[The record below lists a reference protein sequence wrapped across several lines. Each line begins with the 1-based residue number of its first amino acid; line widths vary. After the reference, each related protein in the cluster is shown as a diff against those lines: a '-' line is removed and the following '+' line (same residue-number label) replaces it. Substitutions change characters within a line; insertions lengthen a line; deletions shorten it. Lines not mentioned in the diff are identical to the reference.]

1 MRWAR
6 NCESRIRFYW
16 VRGNS
21 GEVVMRAILHVSVET
36 MTAVLYIASFAVFV
50 GAVAVVYTQSL
61 RTGLLIAGTA
71 FISGTLGF
79 AYSVWRLY
87 RPRWPVGA

>member
-1 MRWAR
+1 
-6 NCESRIRFYW
+6 
-16 VRGNS
+16 
-21 GEVVMRAILHVSVET
+21 MRAMLHVSAEAL
-36 MTAVLYIASFAVFV
+36 TAVLYIASFAVVV
-50 GAVAVVYTQSL
+50 GAIAMIYTQSL

-79 AYSVWRLY
+79 AYCAWRLY